1 MKKNIKQNET
11 LKMIKDRIKKM
22 NKKSFHTFEVLFLL
36 VITTIISLTVGYLL
50 NDNEKVSGDKYTDS
64 IIDNYNYISEN
75 YYDKADKNK
84 LVNGAISGMLD
95 SLGDDYSELIEQDGN
110 STFYINLEG
119 NYDGIGIEIYNNDD
133 NNIVVLGV
141 IDDSPAEKA
150 GLQSGDIIKQID
162 ETSMINKNVKELTKY
177 VQTNKQD
184 KYTVIIER
192 NGQEQTIDI
201 ERSNITIKSVSSKII
216 EKNDKKIGYIYIS
229 VFANATSEQFKKAL
243 TELEQKNIDSLIID
257 VRNNSGGHLST
268 AVSIVSNFLN
278 NDQVIYQIKKNN
290 KTKKYYSKGN
300 VTKTYPIVVL
310 QNHNSASASELLSS
324 ALKESYGATVVGN
337 ISYGKGTVQ
346 EMVQLSNGDSYK
358 FTTKEWLTPTGNS
371 INKKGVQPDI
381 DITLSTQ
388 YSENPSDDTDNQ
400 LQAAINHLLK

>member
-64 IIDNYNYISEN
+64 IIDNYNYILEN

-216 EKNDKKIGYIYIS
+216 EKSGKKIGYIYIS

-278 NDQVIYQIKKNN
+278 NDKVIYQIKKNN

>member
-64 IIDNYNYISEN
+64 IIDNYNYILEN

-177 VQTNKQD
+177 VQTNKKD

-216 EKNDKKIGYIYIS
+216 EKNGKKIGYIYIS

>member
-64 IIDNYNYISEN
+64 IIDNYNYILEN

-216 EKNDKKIGYIYIS
+216 EKNGKKIGYIYIS

>member
-64 IIDNYNYISEN
+64 IIDNYNYILEN